1 LVYGVPMTSSAASRG
16 MLAGMLLEL
25 TPDELLATT
34 RSVRKRLDLTRPVER
49 EVLAE
54 CLRLAQQAPTA
65 SYAQNWHFV
74 VVTDPERRAAL
85 GELWRSVAGPYLERR
100 AAAAAADERVARISD
115 AVRYLAEHIHQVPVH
130 VIPCVEGRTDHA
142 PVVVQAS
149 RWGSIIPAA
158 WSFMLA
164 ARARGLGT
172 VWTTFHLRH
181 ERKAAEILGIPFE
194 TVMQAALIPVAYT
207 VGTDFR
213 PAVRH
218 PLDAMVHW
226 DRW

>member
-1 LVYGVPMTSSAASRG
+1 
-16 MLAGMLLEL
+16 MLLDL

-49 EVLAE
+49 EVLEE
-54 CLRLAQQAPTA
+54 CLGLAQQAPTA

-74 VVTDPERRAAL
+74 VVTDPEQRAGL
-85 GELWRSVAGPYLERR
+85 GELWRRAARSYLERR
-100 AAAAAADERVARISD
+100 GAAAAADDRIARLSD
-115 AVRYLAEHIHQVPVH
+115 AVRYLADHIHEVPVH
-130 VIPCVEGRTDHA
+130 VIPCVEGRTDRA

-172 VWTTFHLRH
+172 VWTTFHLRQ
-181 ERKAAEILGIPFE
+181 EREAAELLGIPFDE
-194 TVMQAALIPVAYT
+194 VMQAALIPVAYT
-207 VGTDFR
+207 LGTDFK
-213 PAVRH
+213 PAARH
-218 PLDAMVHW
+218 PLDTMVHSE
-226 DRW
+226 RW

>member
-1 LVYGVPMTSSAASRG
+1 
-16 MLAGMLLEL
+16 MLLDL

-34 RSVRKRLDLTRPVER
+34 RSVRRRLDLTRPVER
-49 EVLAE
+49 EVLEE

-85 GELWRSVAGPYLERR
+85 GELWRSVARSYVERR
-100 AAAAAADERVARISD
+100 VAAAADERVARISE

-130 VIPCVEGRTDHA
+130 VIPCVEGRTDRA
-142 PVVVQAS
+142 PVVAQAS

-164 ARARGLGT
+164 ARARGLGS

-181 ERKAAEILGIPFE
+181 EREAAELLGIPFD
-194 TVMQAALIPVAYT
+194 TVMQAALIPVAYSI
-207 VGTDFR
+207 GTDFR
-213 PAVRH
+213 PAARH
-218 PLDAMVHW
+218 PLNSMAHW

>member
-1 LVYGVPMTSSAASRG
+1 
-16 MLAGMLLEL
+16 MLLDL

-34 RSVRKRLDLTRPVER
+34 RSVRRRLDLNRPVER
-49 EVLAE
+49 EVLEE

-100 AAAAAADERVARISD
+100 AAAAAADERVARISE
-115 AVRYLAEHIHQVPVH
+115 AVRYLADHIHEVPVH
-130 VIPCVEGRTDHA
+130 VVPCVEGRTDHA
-142 PVVVQAS
+142 PVVTQAS

-164 ARARGLGT
+164 ARSRGLGT

-181 ERKAAEILGIPFE
+181 EREAAEILGIPFDE
-194 TVMQAALIPVAYT
+194 VMQAALIPVAYT
-207 VGTDFR
+207 VGTDFL
-213 PAVRH
+213 PAARA
-218 PLDAMVHW
+218 PLDTMVHW
-226 DRW
+226 ERW

>member
-1 LVYGVPMTSSAASRG
+1 MPLD
-16 MLAGMLLEL
+16 L

-34 RSVRKRLDLTRPVER
+34 RSVRRRLDLTRPVER
-49 EVLAE
+49 EVLEE

-85 GELWRSVAGPYLERR
+85 GELWRSVARPYVQRR
-100 AAAAAADERVARISD
+100 AAAAAADDRVARISD
-115 AVRYLAEHIHQVPVH
+115 AVRYLADHIHEVPVH

-142 PVVVQAS
+142 PVVAQAS

-181 ERKAAEILGIPFE
+181 EREAAELLGIPFDE
-194 TVMQAALIPVAYT
+194 VMQAALIPVAYT

-213 PAVRH
+213 PAARA
-218 PLDAMVHW
+218 PLDTMVHW
-226 DRW
+226 DRWSP

>member
-1 LVYGVPMTSSAASRG
+1 MPLDLS
-16 MLAGMLLEL
+16 
-25 TPDELLATT
+25 PDALLATT
-34 RSVRKRLDLTRPVER
+34 RSVRRRLDLTRPVER
-49 EVLAE
+49 EVLEE

-74 VVTDPERRAAL
+74 VVTDAAKRAAL
-85 GELWRSVAGPYLERR
+85 GELWREVAFPYLQRGGGPREGQM
-100 AAAAAADERVARISD
+100 ARIGD
-115 AVRYLAEHIHQVPVH
+115 AVVHLAEHIHEVPVH

-181 ERKAAEILGIPFE
+181 EREAAELLGIPFDA
-194 TVMQAALIPVAYT
+194 VMQAALIPVAYT
-207 VGTDFR
+207 VGTDFK
-213 PAVRH
+213 PAARH
-218 PLDAMVHW
+218 PLETMVHW

>member
-1 LVYGVPMTSSAASRG
+1 
-16 MLAGMLLEL
+16 MLLDL

-34 RSVRKRLDLTRPVER
+34 RSVRRRLDLTRPVER
-49 EVLAE
+49 HVLEE

-65 SYAQNWHFV
+65 SYAQNWHFL
-74 VVTDPERRAAL
+74 VVTDPEQRAGL
-85 GELWRSVAGPYLERR
+85 GELWRSVAGAYLERR
-100 AAAAAADERVARISD
+100 AAAAAADERIARLND
-115 AVRYLAEHIHQVPVH
+115 AVRYLAAHIQQVPVQ

-142 PVVVQAS
+142 PVPAQAS

-181 ERKAAEILGIPFE
+181 EREAAELLGIPFDA
-194 TVMQAALIPVAYT
+194 VMQAALIPVAYS
-207 VGTDFR
+207 VGTEFR
-213 PAVRH
+213 AAARH
-218 PLDAMVHW
+218 PLDSMVHW